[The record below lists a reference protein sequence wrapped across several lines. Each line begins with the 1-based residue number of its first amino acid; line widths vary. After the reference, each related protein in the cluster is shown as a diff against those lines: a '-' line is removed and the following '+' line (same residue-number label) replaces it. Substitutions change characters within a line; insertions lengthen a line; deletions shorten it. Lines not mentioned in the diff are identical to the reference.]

1 MPSISRRAFSC
12 PTSGALAAGALPRP
26 RPAQTSGR
34 SGPPCG
40 RLRAGRTV
48 IVAVDKGFF
57 RTENINV
64 EFVPFRGGPNLV
76 KAVIAGDVLLGATG
90 STDILVFREAGMPIK
105 MVATHTE
112 GNHFTLNVLLTSPRS
127 ATSRASR
134 SASPRSAPHLD
145 LRPHDRQKQQGWDA
159 DRDVK
164 IVALGG
170 ARRPA
175 GRSGPQE
182 IHAFVWGDGGA
193 VTQLAGKSKV
203 LMRLDK
209 ITSRWISQIQYT
221 SEDAIRKQG
230 DDIRKV
236 MKGVFAAI
244 RFMNDQTAEAAEIV
258 SKKIGWSAEAVQAA
272 HKISGSLMSH
282 DGTMSLEALRS
293 MQDTVLEH
301 GVIKKRLPVEEHVA
315 GSSACQDLG
324 PARRAL
330 GPAVAG
336 GSGVAHA
343 QLFLPHAATRV
354 RHRPRSCRPRTPDLG
369 PIVVDV
375 LFSVDIPDNRSVATR
390 HDLYCCGPAPWCPTG
405 PAAPRPRAR
414 EVLVERGFDVIDSGR
429 VVLASRNLYRGEAVP
444 PPRSSRR
451 GAVRHVVRDD
461 KASGCRPRPLG
472 ADPVEPAARH
482 ACT

>member
-1 MPSISRRAFSC
+1 MASISRRRFLVS
-12 PTSGALAAGALPRP
+12 TSGALAAGGLAPALVR
-26 RPAQTSGR
+26 AQTSVKIGTAVLGDYALA
-34 SGPPCG
+34 GPF
-40 RLRAGRTV
+40 

-112 GNHFTLNVLLTSPRS
+112 GNHFTLNVAPDVS
-127 ATSRASR
+127 A
-134 SASPRSAPHLD
+134 LGD
-145 LRPHDRQKQQGWDA
+145 LKGKSIGVTAVGSTTWIFARMVAKQQGWDA

-170 ARRPA
+170 LDAQLAALARK
-175 GRSGPQE
+175 E

-193 VTQLAGKSKV
+193 VTQLAGKSKI

-209 ITSRWISQIQYT
+209 VTTRWISQIQYT

-236 MKGVFAAI
+236 MRGVFAAI
-244 RFMNDQTAEAAEIV
+244 RFMNDQTPEAAEIV
-258 SKKIGWSAEAVQAA
+258 AKKIGWSAEAVQAA
-272 HKISGSLMSH
+272 HKVSGSLMSH

-315 GSSACQDLG
+315 
-324 PARRAL
+324 RE
-330 GPAVAG
+330 
-336 GSGVAHA
+336 
-343 QLFLPHAATRV
+343 F
-354 RHRPRSCRPRTPDLG
+354 TP
-369 PIVVDV
+369 VKV
-375 LFSVDIPDNRSVATR
+375 
-390 HDLYCCGPAPWCPTG
+390 
-405 PAAPRPRAR
+405 
-414 EVLVERGFDVIDSGR
+414 
-429 VVLASRNLYRGEAVP
+429 
-444 PPRSSRR
+444 
-451 GAVRHVVRDD
+451 
-461 KASGCRPRPLG
+461 
-472 ADPVEPAARH
+472 
-482 ACT
+482 